1 MSNKGR
7 SNAAKKRRHA
17 KAMAKRKAEKD
28 MRKAEYASRIKIGTN
43 SRRKQIA
50 KRKGANKVVSDHKNR
65 SQVERVSAS
74 NFWREFWAV
83 PIFN

>member
-28 MRKAEYASRIKIGTN
+28 IRKAEYVAKIKIGTN

-50 KRKGANKVVSDHKNR
+50 SKRKLGKLIADTKEPSKALYPYVAPNR
-65 SQVERVSAS
+65 YH
-74 NFWREFWAV
+74 EFFA
-83 PIFN
+83 